1 MDSGFRRNDGESR
14 NTWRR
19 PCVYLLASHR
29 NGTIYVGVTS
39 NLAYRVWQHKN
50 DLVEG
55 FTRLYGVHT
64 LVWYEAHDTMEA
76 DAAREKAIKDWKRA
90 WEESADL
97 EDKSRLAR
105 SI

>member
-1 MDSGFRRNDGESR
+1 METALRLFTRKPPQRHYLRRR
-14 NTWRR
+14 
-19 PCVYLLASHR
+19 YLK
-29 NGTIYVGVTS
+29 
-39 NLAYRVWQHKN
+39 LAYRVRQHKN

-64 LVWYEAHDTMEA
+64 LVWYEAHDTMETA
-76 DAAREKAIKDWKRA
+76 IVREKAIKDWKRA

-105 SI
+105 PI

>member
-1 MDSGFRRNDGESR
+1 METALRLFTRKPPQRHYLRRR
-14 NTWRR
+14 
-19 PCVYLLASHR
+19 YLK
-29 NGTIYVGVTS
+29 
-39 NLAYRVWQHKN
+39 LAYRVWQHKN

-76 DAAREKAIKDWKRA
+76 TAAQEKEIKDWKWE

-105 SI
+105 PI

>member
-1 MDSGFRRNDGESR
+1 METALRLFTRKPPQRHYLRRS
-14 NTWRR
+14 
-19 PCVYLLASHR
+19 YFKLSHR
-29 NGTIYVGVTS
+29 
-39 NLAYRVWQHKN
+39 AWQHKN

-76 DAAREKAIKDWKRA
+76 DAAREKAIKDWKQE

-97 EDKSRLAR
+97 EDKSRLER